1 MPVLTETD
9 AGFYTLFLHNPQPM
23 WVFDLQ
29 TFEFLEVNEAAIQQY
44 GYSRAEFLQMGI
56 SHIRPEED
64 ISRLEK
70 YIARNREDAQ
80 SRGKWSHR
88 LKDGSLIY
96 VDVIAQNVI
105 FRGRQAR
112 LVVLRDITKQKQAEE
127 ALRQAGRK
135 YRLIFEEAI
144 VGLYQS
150 TPDGRT
156 LSANPALA
164 RMYGFDSPEELAA
177 YVTDVRSQIYV
188 DPTRR
193 SEFQRLMEEEGMV
206 RHFEVQVYRKD
217 RSKIW
222 LSVNGRAVREHDT
235 VVRYDGTAEDI
246 TELKNLRDQL
256 QEAQE
261 QYREIVDNA
270 VVGIF
275 QSTPEGRYLKVNRA
289 MAKMLGYDSP
299 QELVEGVTNI
309 QQQVYVDSKR
319 RDELKDLTNQGV
331 VKDME
336 CEVYRKDGS
345 KIWVSENV
353 RAVRD
358 SIWSSESYRQVFDAC
373 VQHKPDI
380 AHVHNFWMRVSPSV
394 HTAFRDAAVPSVQS
408 LHNYR
413 LTCANGLMLRDQHV
427 CGDCVGR
434 LPWRAVVHRCYSQ
447 FLRVTEEN
455 YIQTIPRQPRGL
467 LESQHRLTCAR
478 PAMEHTSAA
487 PRHAVL
493 DVPPLRSVPERKL
506 LNDIRQLR
514 TKRELIK
521 C

>member
-1 MPVLTETD
+1 MPGVGLDAWREMPVLTETD

-29 TFEFLEVNEAAIQQY
+29 TFEFLEVNEAAIQNY

-127 ALRQAGRK
+127 ALRQAERK

-246 TELKNLRDQL
+246 TELKDLRDQL

-289 MAKMLGYDSP
+289 MAKILGYDSP
-299 QELVEGVTNI
+299 QEHVEGVTNI
-309 QQQVYVDSKR
+309 NQQVKIDSKR

-345 KIWVSENV
+345 KMWISAHV
-353 RAVRD
+353 RAVMKD
-358 SIWSSESYRQVFDAC
+358 
-373 VQHKPDI
+373 
-380 AHVHNFWMRVSPSV
+380 
-394 HTAFRDAAVPSVQS
+394 
-408 LHNYR
+408 
-413 LTCANGLMLRDQHV
+413 G
-427 CGDCVGR
+427 
-434 LPWRAVVHRCYSQ
+434 AVVRYEGMN
-447 FLRVTEEN
+447 TD
-455 YIQTIPRQPRGL
+455 ITP
-467 LESQHRLTCAR
+467 
-478 PAMEHTSAA
+478 
-487 PRHAVL
+487 
-493 DVPPLRSVPERKL
+493 RKL
-506 LNDIRQLR
+506 LEDQLR
-514 TKRELIK
+514 QAQKMEAVGLLAGAVGHDFNEDPRGTSRG
-521 C
+521 